1 MTDTIYEKLLAAK
14 KYSDICPDTLKRVAD
29 ECAAKYKKAK
39 DAEKAAKEALHGIT
53 GAFMDAALL
62 KNARHMLD
70 IGDIEGAL
78 KLHSSTR
85 ERMPLSSFYNE
96 LFSRTGK
103 PESILDLACGL
114 NPIYLGSIGLSVT
127 GVDISGAQIRLINE
141 WAAQN
146 NLYVRCYVGDALCD
160 NFIPDGQWDMT
171 LIMKLLPVIEN
182 QRKGSA
188 RALLDMLNTPS
199 VVVTFPTRTL
209 GGRKVGMEQ
218 HYTDWF
224 ERLIPEKYAVQ
235 DRYICNDELV
245 YILARAECAMK
256 EE

>member
-1 MTDTIYEKLLAAK
+1 MRDAIYEKLLATK
-14 KYSDICPDTLKRVAD
+14 KYADVCPDTLMRVAS

-53 GAFMDAALL
+53 GAFMDATLL
-62 KNARHMLD
+62 KNTRQMLAS
-70 IGDIEGAL
+70 GDIDGAL

-85 ERMPLSSFYNE
+85 ERMPLAGFYDE
-96 LFSRTGK
+96 LFSCTGK

-114 NPIYLGSIGLSVT
+114 NPIYLGSIGISVT
-127 GVDISGAQIRLINE
+127 GIDISGAQIRLMNE
-141 WAAQN
+141 WAELSGN
-146 NLYVRCYVGDALCD
+146 DVHCLVGDALCD
-160 NFIPDGQWDMT
+160 NFIPEGEWDMA

-182 QRKGSA
+182 QRKGA
-188 RALLDMLNTPS
+188 ACELLERVDTRI

-218 HYTDWF
+218 HYTEWF
-224 ERLIPEKYAVQ
+224 EGIIPAKYIVR

-245 YILARAECAMK
+245 YILGRA
-256 EE
+256 